1 MRTFEKTK
9 ETLANQIGESKRQFD
24 VIGKGGQLY
33 DV

>member
-9 ETLANQIGESKRQFD
+9 EALANQIGESKRQFD
-24 VIGKGGQLY
+24 VKGNGGQHY

>member
-9 ETLANQIGESKRQFD
+9 EALSNQIGESKRQFD
-24 VIGKGGQLY
+24 VKAKEGQLY